1 MATLEAW
8 ELRNQFVANIKLVAQ
23 LVRLRGVV
31 FENLVAFLKG
41 LVLSQTSTIL
51 PPVTDVVYCYIT
63 AS

>member
-1 MATLEAW
+1 MASLEAW

-23 LVRLRGVV
+23 LVRLGGVV

-41 LVLSQTSTIL
+41 LVLSQTSTIFL
-51 PPVTDVVYCYIT
+51 PVTDVVHCYIT